1 MLKNINHRHL
11 YLQEIEELER
21 NEHGLKKTPTKQQ
34 MQKMEMKEHGLKRA
48 PSMSEIMRM
57 ETKEHVK
64 SNGDVVVG
72 RGYKGRARTK

>member
-11 YLQEIEELER
+11 HLQEIEELER
-21 NEHGLKKTPTKQQ
+21 NEHNLKKAPTKQE
-34 MQKMEMKEHGLKRA
+34 MQKMEMKEHGLKRV
-48 PSMSEIMRM
+48 PSMSQIMMM

-72 RGYKGRARTK
+72 RGYKGRARAK